1 MPRQRAA
8 LTLAG
13 ALLLFVTLV
22 LTSAPPP
29 PRLVADGTGDVA
41 AFEAMARRVAAG
53 ESYYPVFGD
62 ELRAR
67 GYPAK
72 SVFNWRTPLL
82 LSTLARVPDL
92 LSRAVLTALG
102 VLLFLA
108 TVKITAH
115 GRLWTAASN
124 IMQAGAAVPVLA
136 AGAIMIGEV
145 WAGLL
150 IGLSACL
157 FALRRTTA
165 AVAIG
170 LLALFV
176 RELAAPYCAACAAA
190 AVFGRRWREVAG
202 WAAGACLYGAYYVWH
217 AVQVYAHQLPSDTA
231 HPSPWLNLGG
241 VHSLLLMADWHAWLL
256 PAPHWATAAALSAV
270 IVGAAAPGAPLQA
283 RAGTAAYVVF
293 FMLAGQSF
301 NGYWGLLAW
310 PVWAVAAGYGLQTL
324 VDAGRALAGPRPHS
338 TGDSS

>member
-1 MPRQRAA
+1 MPRERAT
-8 LTLAG
+8 LTLSG
-13 ALLLFVTLV
+13 ALLLFLTLV
-22 LTSAPPP
+22 LTPAPPP
-29 PRLVADGTGDVA
+29 PRLVADGTGDVV
-41 AFEAMARRVAAG
+41 AFQAMARRIAAG

-82 LSTLARVPDL
+82 LSTLARVPEL
-92 LSRAVLTALG
+92 LSRVTLAGLG
-102 VLLFLA
+102 LLVFLA
-108 TVKITAH
+108 TFSVTAH

-124 IMQAGAAVPVLA
+124 VMQAGAAVPVLA

-150 IGLSACL
+150 IGLSVCL
-157 FALRRTTA
+157 FALRRTA
-165 AVAIG
+165 PAVAIG

-190 AVFGRRWREVAG
+190 ALLGRRWREVAG
-202 WAAGACLYGAYYVWH
+202 WVAGACLYGGYYAWH
-217 AVQVYAHQLPSDTA
+217 IVQVRAHQLPVDTA
-231 HPSPWLNLGG
+231 HPSPWLSLGG

-256 PAPHWATAAALSAV
+256 PSPHWATAAALSVV
-270 IVGAAAPGAPLQA
+270 IVGAVASRAPQQA
-283 RAGTAAYVVF
+283 RVGSAAYVVF

-301 NGYWGLLAW
+301 NGYWALLAW
-310 PVWAVAAGYGLQTL
+310 PVWAVASGYGLQAL
-324 VDAGRALAGPRPHS
+324 VDAARSLAGPRPHAA
-338 TGDSS
+338 GDCS